1 MNKIFLKLLSLFL
14 LLLLTNCGAPG
25 VAFLSPAITGATT
38 KSAHQATFS
47 MVSSFSSNQLINK
60 QRNKM
65 KDKFLEKKE
74 KIFDYLNNIHPKK
87 I

>member
-1 MNKIFLKLLSLFL
+1 MNKIFFKLLSLFT
-14 LLLLTNCGAPG
+14 LLLLTNCGTPG

-38 KSAHQATFS
+38 KSAHQATLS
-47 MVSSFSSNQLINK
+47 MVSSLSSNQLLNK
-60 QRNKM
+60 QKNKM
-65 KDKFLEKKE
+65 KDKLLEKKE

>member
-1 MNKIFLKLLSLFL
+1 MNKIFLKLLPLLILLFI
-14 LLLLTNCGAPG
+14 TNCGAPG
-25 VAFLSPAITGATT
+25 VAFLSPAVTGATT

-47 MVSSFSSNQLINK
+47 MVSSFSSNQLLSK

-65 KDKFLEKKE
+65 KDKFLKKKE
-74 KIFDYLNNIHPKK
+74 KIFDYLSNIHPKK

>member
-1 MNKIFLKLLSLFL
+1 MNKIFFRLLTLFL
-14 LLLLTNCGAPG
+14 LLFLTNCGAPG
-25 VAFLSPAITGATT
+25 AALLSPAITGVTT

-47 MVSSFSSNQLINK
+47 MVSSFTSNQILSK
-60 QRNKM
+60 QRIKM
-65 KDKFLEKKE
+65 KDQFLKKKE